1 MPLDRGRAMS
11 LWQTIRIGARTWRRT
26 PALAAVIA
34 STLAVGVGATT
45 AAFTIAYSILVQ
57 QFPFPNADRLVWI
70 TTYDSRTT
78 ENRRPVLGS
87 NRLPQVADWQHNL
100 TTFEQIGAWAG
111 DAPDVFTVT
120 GAGTPERVSGLRVTH
135 HLLGMLGASP
145 ATGRLFRNGD
155 DAPRAPQTVVLSHG
169 YWQRRFP
176 ARPDIVGQSITIE
189 NAPHLVVGVLSPD
202 FRMSGSLFAGAS
214 IDVFLPLEIDG
225 NEDIGGFIATIGR
238 LRSGV
243 TVSQAQAELASRQSA
258 LSVGKWTWMTVL
270 AQQVT
275 P

>member
-1 MPLDRGRAMS
+1 M
-11 LWQTIRIGARTWRRT
+11 
-26 PALAAVIA
+26 
-34 STLAVGVGATT
+34 
-45 AAFTIAYSILVQ
+45 
-57 QFPFPNADRLVWI
+57 
-70 TTYDSRTT
+70 
-78 ENRRPVLGS
+78 
-87 NRLPQVADWQHNL
+87 NRLPQLADWQHNL

-120 GAGTPERVSGLRVTH
+120 GAGMPERVSGLRVSH
-135 HLLGMLGASP
+135 NLLEMLGASP
-145 ATGRLFRNGD
+145 ATGRLFRDGD

-169 YWQRRFP
+169 YWQRRFA

-214 IDVFLPLEIDG
+214 STSSFRSRWTG
-225 NEDIGGFIATIGR
+225 NDIGGFIAVIGQ
-238 LRSGV
+238 LRAGV

-275 P
+275 PLADLVTRDVRSPGVALCRYRLRAADGMRQPRESSAGARKRPAS